1 MDSIGGARI
10 LSERLVG
17 AAEPPPLPCVQALDA
32 LPLYHWTGVEPAFP
46 LVEPAVPATPAARR
60 RLGRLT
66 RKRR

>member
-17 AAEPPPLPCVQALDA
+17 AAEPAPLPCLRTGDA
-32 LPLYHWTGVEPAFP
+32 LPLYHWTGVEPALP
-46 LVEPAVPATPAARR
+46 PIEPVGSGTPAARR

-66 RKRR
+66 RKR